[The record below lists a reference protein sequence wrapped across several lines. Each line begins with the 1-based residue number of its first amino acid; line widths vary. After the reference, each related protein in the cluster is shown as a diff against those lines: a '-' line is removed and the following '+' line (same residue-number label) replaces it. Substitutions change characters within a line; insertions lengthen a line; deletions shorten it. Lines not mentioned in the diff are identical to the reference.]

1 MKALSMNINYVIGK
15 TYIFSK
21 KKLTGVV
28 VLGVVLGMSIYIFLN
43 SMMVGFD
50 KSSNAS
56 IFKSTSHIRVY
67 KDDEISKPLIENS
80 DAKPI
85 IINPKVVPV
94 NNTIINPN
102 LIMETIL
109 KQKEVTVVTPQV
121 NSNVFYN
128 NGKSQISGL
137 SVGIKPDE
145 ANLMYDIQ
153 SFMVEG
159 NFELLKSNPNG
170 IVIGSGI
177 SQKMNLAI
185 NDNINLTSSKA
196 VNRTFKVVGIF
207 KTNNSNTDK
216 TKSYIN
222 ISAAQQ
228 LLKEGT
234 SYITDININIQNPED
249 AEQVAKKIESI
260 TGYKAEGW
268 KQANETLMAANKMR
282 KMIITF
288 VSLTILLVAGFGIY
302 NILNMTVSQKIND
315 IAILKAMGFK
325 GKDVIRIFVTQA
337 VSIGIMGVI
346 GGMLLAVILIT
357 ILKTVYL
364 GGDIGYFPIDYEI
377 KKFAQG
383 IIIGLIITFF
393 AGYIP
398 AKKAANVDPVE
409 ILRK

>member
-1 MKALSMNINYVIGK
+1 MNINYVIAK
-15 TYIFSK
+15 TYIFSN
-21 KKLTGVV
+21 KKLTAVA
-28 VLGVVLGMSIYIFLN
+28 VLGVVLGMSIYIFMN

-67 KDDEISKPLIENS
+67 KDDEISKPLIENN

>member
-1 MKALSMNINYVIGK
+1 MNINSLIAK
-15 TYIFSK
+15 TYIVSN
-21 KKLTGVV
+21 KKLTAVA
-28 VLGVVLGMSIYIFLN
+28 VLGVLLGMSIYIFMN

-50 KSSNAS
+50 KSSTTS
-56 IFKSTSHIRVY
+56 VFKSTAHIRVY
-67 KDDEISKPLIENS
+67 KDDEISKALIKQNES
-80 DAKPI
+80 KAL

-102 LIMETIL
+102 LVIETIL
-109 KQKEVTVVTPQV
+109 KQKEVVVVTPQV

-137 SVGIKPDE
+137 AVGVKPDE
-145 ANLMYDIQ
+145 ANLMYNIK

-159 NFELLKSNPNG
+159 NFDLLKSNPNG

-177 SQKMNLAI
+177 SEKMNLRI
-185 NDNINLTSSKA
+185 NDNLNLTSSKG
-196 VNRTFKVVGIF
+196 VNRTFKVIGVF
-207 KTNNSNTDK
+207 KTNNSVTDK

-222 ISAAQQ
+222 ISASQQ

-234 SYITDININIQNPED
+234 SYITDINVNITNPEN
-249 AEQVAKKIESI
+249 AEAVAKSLSEI
-260 TGYKAEGW
+260 TGHKAEGW

-282 KMIITF
+282 KIIITF

-315 IAILKAMGFK
+315 IAILKAIGFK

-337 VSIGIMGVI
+337 VTIGFLGVI
-346 GGMLLAVILIT
+346 GGVLMASILIT
-357 ILKTVYL
+357 ILKSVYV
-364 GGDIGYFPIDYEI
+364 GGDIGYFPIDYEP
-377 KKFAQG
+377 KKYLQG
-383 IIIGLIITFF
+383 IVIGLVITFF
-393 AGYIP
+393 AGFIP

>member
-1 MKALSMNINYVIGK
+1 MNINSVIAK
-15 TYIFSK
+15 TYIVSN
-21 KKLTGVV
+21 KKLTAVA
-28 VLGVVLGMSIYIFLN
+28 VLGVVLGMSIYIFMN

-50 KSSNAS
+50 KSSYAS
-56 IFKSTSHIRVY
+56 IFKTTSHIRVY
-67 KDDEISKPLIENS
+67 KDDEISKPLTLGQS
-80 DAKPI
+80 ATPI

-102 LIMETIL
+102 LVIETIL
-109 KQKEVTVVTPQV
+109 KQPEVTVVTPQV

-128 NGKSQISGL
+128 NGKSQISGIA
-137 SVGIKPDE
+137 VGIKPDE
-145 ANLMYDIQ
+145 ANLMYNIK

-177 SQKMNLAI
+177 AAKMNLAV
-185 NDNINLTSSKA
+185 NDNLSLTSSKG
-196 VNRTFKVVGIF
+196 VNRTFKVIGIF

-222 ISAAQQ
+222 ISASQQ

-234 SYITDININIQNPED
+234 SYITDINVNITDPEN
-249 AEQVAKKIESI
+249 AEAVAQKLEALC
-260 TGYKAEGW
+260 GYKAEGW

-337 VSIGIMGVI
+337 VSIGVMGVI
-346 GGMLLAVILIT
+346 GGVTLATILIT
-357 ILKTVYL
+357 LLKRVYV
-364 GGDIGYFPIDYEI
+364 GGDIGYFPIDYEM
-377 KKFAQG
+377 KKFVQG
-383 IIIGLIITFF
+383 IVIGLIITFF

-398 AKKAANVDPVE
+398 AKKAANVDPVD

>member
-1 MKALSMNINYVIGK
+1 MNINSAIAK
-15 TYIFSK
+15 TYIISN
-21 KKLTGVV
+21 KKLTAVA
-28 VLGVVLGMSIYIFLN
+28 VLGVVLGMSIYIFMNCML
-43 SMMVGFD
+43 VGFD
-50 KSSNAS
+50 TSSSAS

-67 KDDEISKPLIENS
+67 KDDEISKPLIHNNNYKS
-80 DAKPI
+80 I
-85 IINPKVVPV
+85 IINPKIVPV

-102 LIMETIL
+102 LVIETIL

-121 NSNVFYN
+121 NSTVFFN
-128 NGKSQISGL
+128 NGKSQISGIA
-137 SVGIKPDE
+137 VGIKPDE
-145 ANLMYDIQ
+145 ANLMFDIQ
-153 SFMVEG
+153 SFLVEG

-177 SQKMNLAI
+177 SAKMNLTI
-185 NDNINLTSSKA
+185 NDNLNLTSSKGI
-196 VNRTFKVVGIF
+196 NRTFKIIGIF
-207 KTNNSNTDK
+207 KTNNSLTDK
-216 TKSYIN
+216 TRSYIN
-222 ISAAQQ
+222 IATAQQ

-234 SYITDININIQNPED
+234 NYITDINVNIYDPED
-249 AEQVAKKIESI
+249 AEVMAKKIENL

-268 KQANETLMAANKMR
+268 KQANETFMAANKMR
-282 KMIITF
+282 KIIITF

-346 GGMLLAVILIT
+346 GGVVLAAILIA
-357 ILKTVYL
+357 ILKNVYV
-364 GGDIGYFPIDYEI
+364 GGDIGYFPIDYEF
-377 KKFAQG
+377 KKFIEG
-383 IIIGLIITFF
+383 ILIGLVITFF